1 MPASLIPP
9 EQRQTQKA
17 YQAYLANAGAAMS
30 KEELEK
36 AKQRKLPKF

>member
-1 MPASLIPP
+1 VARDGTWQ
-9 EQRQTQKA
+9 EA
-17 YQAYLANAGAAMS
+17 YQAYLAHAGTANS